1 MQKHNAI
8 WQFFAS
14 VRLAL
19 VTISLL
25 AITSIIGTIIPQKK
39 PFAFYAGEYGD
50 QLARLFHVLD
60 IPDMYNSW
68 WFVSLLALLCF
79 NLIIC
84 SLDRFPAAWKQ
95 ITADGLAR
103 PTDRLA
109 TLPTGTSWQVATDLS
124 VTADRLA
131 DRLRDGGW
139 KPARKNESDHALLFC
154 QKGAWTRTGVYIV
167 HASILVIFLGGVI
180 GAIGG
185 FKGSMVIPETMQRDR
200 VALFDSQSF
209 RDLGFTVRCNSF
221 LVDFYPN
228 GAPKDYVSS
237 LTIIEDGEE
246 VLTREIR
253 VNDPLTYRGITFY
266 QSSYQSFQDFLIT
279 LENTATDLRESF
291 IVEFQK
297 QERWPAEGL
306 RFGVINAKAMGQ
318 SVVSSKL
325 WISDDQGA
333 PVTLWLDKTDTDEV
347 QLGERTYLVGARQMY
362 ATGLQVA
369 KDPGVWWVYA
379 GCSLMLIGL
388 YIAFFTSHRRLWVLV
403 SAAEKG
409 ATVLLAGSANKNRPG
424 FTRTME
430 ELEQLLRTEQHD

>member
-1 MQKHNAI
+1 MQKHNSI

-14 VRLAL
+14 VKLAL

-25 AITSIIGTIIPQKK
+25 AVTSIIGTVIPQKK
-39 PFAFYAGEYGD
+39 PPEFYAGEYGE
-50 QLARLFHVLD
+50 QMARLFYVLD

-68 WFVSLLALLCF
+68 WFISLLALLSL

-109 TLPTGTSWQVATDLS
+109 TMSTSTGWQVATD
-124 VTADRLA
+124 VNTTADRLA
-131 DRLRDGGW
+131 ERLRSGGW
-139 KPARKNESDHALLFC
+139 KPSRKTEDGQTMLFC
-154 QKGAWTRTGVYIV
+154 QKGAWTRTGAYIV
-167 HASILVIFLGGVI
+167 HVSILIIFLGGVI

-185 FKGSMVIPETMQRDR
+185 FKGSMVIPETMERDR
-200 VALFDSQSF
+200 VALFGTQSF
-209 RDLGFTVRCNSF
+209 RDLGFTVRCNNF
-221 LVDFYPN
+221 FVDFYPN
-228 GAPKDYVSS
+228 GTPKDYVSS
-237 LTIIEDGEE
+237 LTVIEDDRE

-253 VNDPLTYRGITFY
+253 VNHPLKYRGITFY

-279 LENTATDLRESF
+279 IENTAADRRESF
-291 IVEFQK
+291 IVDFQK
-297 QERWPAEGL
+297 QERWPDEGL
-306 RFGVINAKAMGQ
+306 RFGVINARAMGQ

-325 WISDDQGA
+325 WISDDRTP
-333 PVTLWLDKTDTDEV
+333 PVTVWLDKADTAEI
-347 QLGERTYLVGARQMY
+347 QLGERTYVVGARQMY

-369 KDPGVWWVYA
+369 KDPGVWWVYV

-403 SAAEKG
+403 SAADKG

-424 FTRTME
+424 FAQTMR
-430 ELEQLLRTEQHD
+430 ELEQVLKSEQHA

>member
-1 MQKHNAI
+1 MQKDNSI
-8 WQFFAS
+8 WQLFAS
-14 VRLAL
+14 VKLAL

-25 AITSIIGTIIPQKK
+25 AITSIIGTVIPQKK
-39 PFAFYAGEYGD
+39 SPEFYADAYGEAM
-50 QLARLFHVLD
+50 ARLFHVLD

-68 WFVSLLALLCF
+68 WFIGLLALLSL

-84 SLDRFPAAWKQ
+84 SLERFPAAWKQ
-95 ITADGLAR
+95 ITADGLDR

-109 TLPTGTSWQVATDLS
+109 TMPINAGWQVPTDAAT
-124 VTADRLA
+124 TADRLA

-139 KPARKNESDHALLFC
+139 KPARKDDNGETKLFC

-180 GAIGG
+180 GAVGG
-185 FKGSMVIPETMQRDR
+185 FKGSMVIPETLQRDR
-200 VALFDSQSF
+200 IVLFGSQTF
-209 RDLGFTVRCNSF
+209 EDLGFSVRCNSF
-221 LVDFYPN
+221 SVDFYPN
-228 GAPKDYVSS
+228 GTPKDYVSS
-237 LTIIEDGEE
+237 LTIIEDDRE

-253 VNDPLTYRGITFY
+253 VNHPLTYRGITFY

-279 LENTATDLRESF
+279 IENTGADRRESF
-291 IVEFQK
+291 IVDFQK
-297 QERWPAEGL
+297 QQQWPDEGL
-306 RFGVINAKAMGQ
+306 RFGVINARAMGQ

-325 WISDDQGA
+325 WISDDQA
-333 PVTLWLDKTDTDEV
+333 PPVTVWLDKADTAEV
-347 QLGERTYLVGARQMY
+347 QLGERAYLVGARQLY

-403 SAAEKG
+403 SAADGG
-409 ATVLLAGSANKNRPG
+409 ATVLLAGTANKNRPG
-424 FTRTME
+424 FTRTMR
-430 ELEQLLRTEQHD
+430 ELEQTLRTEHPA